1 MQNIELDTTR
11 GIRLK
16 QNIEKA
22 KTLIEAIP
30 YIKSFTGKTVVI
42 KYGGS
47 AMVDARIRDLMMK
60 DIAVLK
66 LLGIQVVLVHGGGPF
81 INESLKNFN
90 KEAEFK
96 EGLRVTDKE
105 TMQVVEMV
113 LSGKINKEIV
123 NDIQKVGIQS
133 VGISGKDGMTL
144 KAKKLMPNGLDLGFV
159 GEIVSVD
166 TKLIDSLIASDFLPV
181 LAPVGRDDE
190 GNTYNINADYAA
202 VAIAGALNAQKLVF
216 VTDVAGVMADVDD
229 AKSLITQMTVAQ
241 AQENID
247 NGIISGGMIPKV
259 ECCIAAVNSGVKTVH
274 IIDGRVEHSMLL
286 EIFTQEGIGTMFK
299 KNGDDKGE

>member
-1 MQNIELDTTR
+1 M
-11 GIRLK
+11 K

>member
-1 MQNIELDTTR
+1 M
-11 GIRLK
+11 K
-16 QNIEKA
+16 QPIDKA
-22 KTLIEAIP
+22 KILIEAIP
-30 YIKSFTGKTVVI
+30 YIRSFTGKTVVI

-47 AMVDARIRDLMMK
+47 AMVDKRIRELMME

-81 INESLKNFN
+81 INQSLKRFN
-90 KEAEFK
+90 KEPEFK
-96 EGLRVTDKE
+96 EGLRVTDTE
-105 TMQVVEMV
+105 TMEVVEMV

-123 NDIQKVGIQS
+123 NDIQKLGVHS

-144 KAKKLMPNGLDLGFV
+144 KAKKLMTNGLDLGFV
-159 GEIVSVD
+159 GEIESVD

-181 LAPVGRDDE
+181 IAPVGRDDA

-202 VAIAGALNAQKLVF
+202 VAVAAALNAQKLVF
-216 VTDVAGVMADVDD
+216 VTDVAGVMEDIDNPE
-229 AKSLITQMTVAQ
+229 SLIKQMTVSEAR
-241 AQENID
+241 ENIK

-259 ECCIAAVNSGVKTVH
+259 ECCIDAVESGVKTVH

-299 KNGDDKGE
+299 KNGDDEDE

>member
-1 MQNIELDTTR
+1 ME
-11 GIRLK
+11 LK

-47 AMVDARIRDLMMK
+47 AMVDAKIRDLMMK

-90 KEAEFK
+90 KEPEFK

-123 NDIQKVGIQS
+123 NDIQKVGIQA

-144 KAKKLMPNGLDLGFV
+144 KARKLTPSGLDLGFV

-229 AKSLITQMTVAQ
+229 YKSLITQMTVAE

-259 ECCIAAVNSGVKTVH
+259 ECCIAAVESGVKTVH

-299 KNGDDKGE
+299 KNGDDKDE